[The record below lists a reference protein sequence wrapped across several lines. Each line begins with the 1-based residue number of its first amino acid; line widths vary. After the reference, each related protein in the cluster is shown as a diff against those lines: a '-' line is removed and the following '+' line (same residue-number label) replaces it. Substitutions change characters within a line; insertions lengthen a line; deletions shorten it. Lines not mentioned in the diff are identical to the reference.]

1 MAKEAIDV
9 LIEGGK
15 ATAAPP
21 LGPALGPL
29 KVNIGQVVAD
39 INKKTADF
47 KGMKVPVK
55 VVVDTETKEYN
66 IEIGTP
72 PASQLVKSEL
82 GIKSGSGTPDKEYVA
97 DMTLDQIKKV
107 ARMKFDALLANTESA
122 AVREIAGTC
131 FSLGIKIDGKVPR
144 EFISDV
150 KEGKYA
156 DKLSEEI
163 Q

>member
-1 MAKEAIDV
+1 MAKEKVEV

-47 KGMKVPVK
+47 KGMNVPVK
-55 VVVDTETKEYN
+55 VIVDTETKAYT

-72 PASQLVKSEL
+72 PASQLIKSEL
-82 GIKSGSGTPDKEYVA
+82 KIPKGSGTPDKTYVG
-97 DMTLDQIKKV
+97 DMSIDQIKKV
-107 ARMKFDALLANTESA
+107 ARMKFDSLLANDLKA

-131 FSLGIKIDGKVPR
+131 YSLGIKVDGKVPR
-144 EFISDV
+144 EFIADV
-150 KEGKYA
+150 KAGKY
-156 DKLSEEI
+156 DKVLNEEI
-163 Q
+163 

>member
-1 MAKEAIDV
+1 MAKETV
-9 LIEGGK
+9 ETLIEGGK
-15 ATAAPP
+15 ASAAPP

-55 VVVDTETKEYN
+55 VIVDTETKEYS

-72 PASQLVKSEL
+72 PASQLIKSEL
-82 GIKSGSGTPDKEYVA
+82 GISKGSGTPDKTHVG
-97 DMTLDQIKKV
+97 DMTVEQIKKV
-107 ARMKFDALLANTESA
+107 ARMKYDSLVAQTLSG

-131 FSLGIKIDGKVPR
+131 YSLGVKVDGKEAK
-144 EFISDV
+144 EFIADV
-150 KEGKYA
+150 KAGKYDA
-156 DKLSEEI
+156 QLGEEV
-163 Q
+163 

>member
-1 MAKEAIDV
+1 MAKEKVSV

-39 INKKTADF
+39 INKKTGDF
-47 KGMKVPVK
+47 KGMKVPVD
-55 VVVDTETKEYN
+55 VVVDTETKEYE
-66 IEIGTP
+66 IVIGTP
-72 PASQLVKSEL
+72 PASQLIKSEL
-82 GIKSGSGTPDKEYVA
+82 GIKKGSGTPDKDYVA
-97 DMTLDQIKKV
+97 DMTLEQIKKV
-107 ARMKFDALLANTESA
+107 ARMKFDALLANDLSA

-144 EFISDV
+144 EFIADV
-150 KEGKYA
+150 KAGKY
-156 DKLSEEI
+156 DSELNEEI
-163 Q
+163 

>member
-1 MAKEAIDV
+1 MAKESIDV

-29 KVNIGQVVAD
+29 KVNIGNVVAD

-55 VVVDTETKEYN
+55 VIVDTETKEYN

-72 PASQLVKSEL
+72 PASQLVKAEL
-82 GIKSGSGTPDKEYVA
+82 GIQKGSGTPDKEYVA
-97 DMTLDQIKKV
+97 DMSVEQIKKV
-107 ARMKFDALLANTESA
+107 ARMKIDALLANTESA

-131 FSLGIKIDGKVPR
+131 FSLGIKVDGKAPQV
-144 EFISDV
+144 FIKDV
-150 KEGKYA
+150 QDGKYK
-156 DKLSEEI
+156 DQLSEEV

>member
-1 MAKEAIDV
+1 MAKETIEV

-21 LGPALGPL
+21 LGPALGPM

-39 INKKTADF
+39 INKKTGDF

-55 VVVDTETKEYN
+55 VHVDTETKEYD

-72 PASQLVKSEL
+72 PTAEL
-82 GIKSGSGTPDKEYVA
+82 IKTELNLKKGSGTPDKEYVA
-97 DMTLDQIKKV
+97 DLTMEQIKKI
-107 ARMKFDALLANTESA
+107 ARMKFDALLANNMNA

-131 FSLGIKIDGKVPR
+131 YSVGIKIDGKPAR
-144 EFISDV
+144 EFIAEV
-150 KEGKYA
+150 KAGKYE
-156 DKLSEEI
+156 KELNEEI
-163 Q
+163 

>member
-1 MAKEAIDV
+1 MAKEKIEV

-21 LGPALGPL
+21 LGPALGPM

-55 VVVDTETKEYN
+55 VIVDTETKEYV
-66 IEIGTP
+66 IEVGTP
-72 PASQLVKSEL
+72 PASQLIKSEL
-82 GIKSGSGTPDKEYVA
+82 KIQKGSGTPDKTYVG
-97 DMTLDQIKKV
+97 DISVDQIKKI
-107 ARMKFDALLANTESA
+107 ARMKFDSLLANDLSS

-131 FSLGIKIDGKVPR
+131 YSLGIKVDGKPPR
-144 EFISDV
+144 EFIADV
-150 KEGKYA
+150 KKGKY
-156 DKLSEEI
+156 DKELNEEI
-163 Q
+163 

>member
-1 MAKEAIDV
+1 MAKETIEV

-21 LGPALGPL
+21 LGPALGPM

-55 VVVDTETKEYN
+55 VIVDTETKEYN

-82 GIKSGSGTPDKEYVA
+82 GIKKGSGTPDKDYVA
-97 DMTLDQIKKV
+97 DMTIDQIKKV
-107 ARMKFDALLANTESA
+107 ARMKFDALLANDLSG

-131 FSLGIKIDGKVPR
+131 YSLGVKIDGKKPR
-144 EFISDV
+144 DFIADV
-150 KEGKYA
+150 KAGKYNSQ
-156 DKLSEEI
+156 LNEEI
-163 Q
+163 

>member
-1 MAKEAIDV
+1 MGKETVDV

-39 INKKTADF
+39 INAKTQDF

-55 VVVDTETKEYN
+55 VIVDTETKEYS
-66 IEIGTP
+66 IKIGTP

-82 GIKSGSGTPDKEYVA
+82 GISKGSGTPNSAYVG
-97 DMTLDQIKKV
+97 DMSIEQIKKI
-107 ARMKFDALLANTESA
+107 ARMKIDSLLANTQSA

-131 FSLGIKIDGKVPR
+131 YSLGIKIDGKKPR
-144 EFISDV
+144 DFIADV
-150 KEGKYA
+150 KAGKYA
-156 DKLSEEI
+156 NELSEEI
-163 Q
+163 E